1 MNKYLKLH
9 IEGATIKKIN
19 MRLIKETIMIFVLTC
34 GFFVSL
40 FCLSAML
47 WAFSG

>member
-9 IEGATIKKIN
+9 IEGATIKKLN
-19 MRLIKETIMIFVLTC
+19 MRLIKDTILWFIITS

-40 FCLSAML
+40 FCLCLTL
-47 WAFSG
+47 WAFVS